1 MENSL
6 SPTCLMS
13 VCKLHKEDDDPA
25 IPGYFFMSTAPIN
38 VEDPPREIQPCFN
51 PDEIVDEIAAL
62 IAQQPDNAE
71 IIIAIHGYNTQE
83 DDAQK
88 WCKEIHEY
96 VNSGGANK
104 KQKGTVFLGYNWP
117 SEKVAFESIL
127 QKVVNEFSA
136 LPILLDQ
143 ISGWGAFLIIIYS
156 ALSLFSILYLLT
168 PSIGFSDW
176 IFRLAAFS
184 ILVFFIVLVMI
195 VGAVVGTVAF
205 RIIAYSRDSYR
216 ATSFGVPDLVELI
229 RHLDYEILKRSPELK
244 NKKVRLSFIGHSM
257 GGFVVTNVVRILSDV
272 FDQASIEPL
281 CRDTDISEKDLSPI
295 GNVFTLERL
304 VLVSPDI
311 PMESILPGRSNFLR
325 SSLRRFKESYLF
337 SNEGDMILRVASTAA
352 NYISFAARTPDRS
365 FRLGNATLNHS
376 TKGGVLNLSEDGKPI
391 SNYSFLE
398 NLFISSDNKQKSL
411 REVIDSS
418 NEEQKLIAQVEAIPI
433 AEFFTYFDCTSYSEN
448 GYSYLSNSNTL
459 SQKTLGFWDCF
470 CLIIDYLRKKID
482 VHGGYFEGDFGKK
495 SIYGLA
501 FSGLERLLD
510 SFNSSDP
517 NISCSKEDKIAML
530 SELSKQ
536 CEEKGIRVLISPR
549 QYKSLERNRVCSK
562 VVNQN

>member
-13 VCKLHKEDDDPA
+13 VCRLHKEDEDPA

-38 VEDPPREIQPCFN
+38 VEDPPRGDQNRLN
-51 PDEIVDEIAAL
+51 PDKIVDEIAAL
-62 IAQQPDNAE
+62 IAKHPDNAE

-83 DDAQK
+83 DEAQK
-88 WCKEIHEY
+88 WCEKIHKY
-96 VNSGGANK
+96 INDGGANN

-127 QKVVNEFSA
+127 QRLGSEFNT

-143 ISGWGAFLIIIYS
+143 ISGWGSFLIIIYS
-156 ALSLFSILYLLT
+156 ALSLLSILYLFT
-168 PSIGFSDW
+168 PPMGFLDW
-176 IFRLAAFS
+176 ICRLIALS

-195 VGAVVGTVAF
+195 IGTVVGTVAF

-216 ATSFGVPDLVELI
+216 ATSFGVPDLVEVI
-229 RHLDYEILKRSPELK
+229 RHLDREILRRSPELK
-244 NKKVRLSFIGHSM
+244 NKKVKLSFIGHSM

-272 FDQASIEPL
+272 FDQASIELL
-281 CRDTDISEKDLSPI
+281 CRDTDISEKDLSSI
-295 GNVFTLERL
+295 GNIFTLERL

-311 PMESILPGRSNFLR
+311 PMESILPGRANFLR

-365 FRLGNATLNHS
+365 FRLGNATLSHS
-376 TKGGVLNLSEDGKPI
+376 KKGGILNLSEDGKLA

-398 NLFISSDNKQKSL
+398 NLFISSDNIQKSL
-411 REVIDSS
+411 CKVIDSS
-418 NEEQKLIAQVEAIPI
+418 NNKEQKLVAKIEATPT
-433 AEFFTYFDCTSYSEN
+433 AEFFTYFDCTNYSEN
-448 GYSYLSNSNTL
+448 GHSYLSNSNTL
-459 SQKTLGFWDCF
+459 SKKTLGFWDCF
-470 CLIIDYLRKKID
+470 WLIIDYFRKKID
-482 VHGGYFEGDFGKK
+482 VHAGYFEGDFGKK

-501 FSGLERLLD
+501 FSGFEGFLA

-517 NISCSKEDKIAML
+517 NISCSKEEKISML

-549 QYKSLERNRVCSK
+549 QYKKLEIEI
-562 VVNQN
+562 